1 MTNPISAP
9 PIPGELRIAAGRY
22 DITGEII
29 QGPITTMMSQSVISD
44 DMLALVKA
52 INEPIT
58 MTDEREVGMAT
69 YVIRPKQHGRY
80 KGVRRMKDQPVRVAH
95 PGSLFY
101 AVLAIGLLAG
111 GLTVQI
117 NPILWQNPFLAVA
130 SLPALILGGYFLA
143 LALFPNRR

>member
-9 PIPGELRIAAGRY
+9 PIPGELRIAAGRL
-22 DITGEII
+22 DITGEIV
-29 QGPITTMMSQSVISD
+29 QDKTLTVQHALTP

-80 KGVRRMKDQPVRVAH
+80 KGVRRMKDQPIRVAH

-101 AVLAIGLLAG
+101 AVLTVGLLAV

-117 NPILWQNPFLAVA
+117 NPILWSNPFFAVA

>member
-1 MTNPISAP
+1 MTSPISAP

-22 DITGEII
+22 DITGEVV
-29 QGPITTMMSQSVISD
+29 QDKTLTVQHALTP

-80 KGVRRMKDQPVRVAH
+80 KGVRRMKDQPIRVAH
-95 PGSLFY
+95 PGALFY
-101 AVLAIGLLAG
+101 AVLTIALLAF
-111 GLTVQI
+111 GLVVQI
-117 NPILWQNPFLAVA
+117 NPILWSNPFFAVA